1 MSGMHN
7 KARVLVDHGDLAVLV
22 RWAEPITGNKNAQA
36 AIEAAARYF
45 RGQTAADQIDTSE
58 GESGYAESNP
68 GR

>member
-1 MSGMHN
+1 MTGMQN
-7 KARVLVDHGDLAVLV
+7 KARVIVDRGDLAVLV

-45 RGQTAADQIDTSE
+45 REQTATAQTDTSG

>member
-7 KARVLVDHGDLAVLV
+7 KARVLVDRGDLAVLV

-45 RGQTAADQIDTSE
+45 RGQTATAQTDTSR
-58 GESGYAESNP
+58 GESGHAESNP

>member
-1 MSGMHN
+1 MSGMQN
-7 KARVLVDHGDLAVLV
+7 KARVLVDRGDLAVLV

-45 RGQTAADQIDTSE
+45 RGQTAAAQTDTSK
-58 GESGYAESNP
+58 GESGHAEPNP

>member
-1 MSGMHN
+1 MSGMQN
-7 KARVLVDHGDLAVLV
+7 KARVLVDRGDLAVLV

-45 RGQTAADQIDTSE
+45 RGQTAAAQTDTSK
-58 GESGYAESNP
+58 GESGHAETNP